1 MNFIYNIIV
10 FIAKY
15 LLKIIAVFSAKI
27 NLFVKGRKDTFLKLE
42 QEIKKEDTVFW
53 FHCASLGEF
62 EQGRPIMERIK
73 IENPKL
79 KIVVTFFS
87 PSGYEI
93 RKNYKIADVV
103 CYLPLDTKK
112 NVQHFLN
119 LVHPEIAFFIKYEF
133 WPNYLKEL
141 KKRNV
146 KTLLISGI
154 FRKNQVF
161 FKFYGSWMRK
171 SLEAFTQFFV
181 QDENSKRL
189 LNSINFNNVKVSGDT
204 RFDRVYEITKQNNEL
219 KFINEFKNNSKV
231 LVAGSTWKEDEQ
243 MLLDY
248 INNGASENEKF
259 IIAPHN
265 IHYNDIRNLKKQIKK
280 PVVLYS
286 EMESQNL
293 KDFQVFIIDT
303 VGILTKIYSYAN
315 IAYVGGGFTKSGV
328 HNVLEPA
335 TFGVPII
342 IGPNYNK
349 FKEAVELVESKSC
362 FVANNSEKLSLH
374 LKKIFLQNEIREL
387 AGNTAKN
394 YVEERTGAT
403 AKILKYLKDEGKVK

>member
-1 MNFIYNIIV
+1 MYFLYNIVVTIV
-10 FIAKY
+10 QF
-15 LLKIIAVFSAKI
+15 LLKIIAVFNGKI
-27 NLFVKGRKDTFLKLE
+27 NLFVKGRRETFSKLKQAIFKD
-42 QEIKKEDTVFW
+42 DNVFW

-62 EQGRPIMERIK
+62 EQGRPIIEKIK
-73 IENPKL
+73 NENPKL

-87 PSGYEI
+87 PSGYEV
-93 RKNYKIADVV
+93 RKDYKVADVV

-112 NVQHFLN
+112 NVQLFLDII
-119 LVHPEIAFFIKYEF
+119 HPELAFFVKYEF

-141 KKRNV
+141 KKRNI

-154 FRKNQVF
+154 FRENQVF

-171 SLEAFTQFFV
+171 SLKAFTQFFV

-189 LNSINFNNVKVSGDT
+189 LNSIHFNNVKLSGDT
-204 RFDRVYEITKQNNEL
+204 RFDRVFEITNQNNEL

-231 LVAGSTWKEDEQ
+231 LVAGSTWKDDEF
-243 MLLDY
+243 MLVNY
-248 INNGASENEKF
+248 INEEALNDEKF

-265 IHYNDIRNLKKQIKK
+265 IYSQDIQKLKNEIKK

-286 EMESQNL
+286 EMKGKNL
-293 KDFQVFIIDT
+293 QDFQVFIVDT
-303 VGILTKIYSYAN
+303 IGILTKIYSYAT
-315 IAYVGGGFTKSGV
+315 IAYVGGGFTKTGV

-349 FKEAVELVESKSC
+349 FKEAIELVESKSC

-374 LKKIFLQNEIREL
+374 LKKIFLQKGKREL
-387 AGNTAKN
+387 AGNTAKK

>member
-1 MNFIYNIIV
+1 M
-10 FIAKY
+10 
-15 LLKIIAVFSAKI
+15 
-27 NLFVKGRKDTFLKLE
+27 
-42 QEIKKEDTVFW
+42 
-53 FHCASLGEF
+53 
-62 EQGRPIMERIK
+62 
-73 IENPKL
+73 
-79 KIVVTFFS
+79 
-87 PSGYEI
+87 
-93 RKNYKIADVV
+93 
-103 CYLPLDTKK
+103 
-112 NVQHFLN
+112 
-119 LVHPEIAFFIKYEF
+119 
-133 WPNYLKEL
+133 
-141 KKRNV
+141 
-146 KTLLISGI
+146 
-154 FRKNQVF
+154 F

-171 SLEAFTQFFV
+171 SLKAFTQFFV

-204 RFDRVYEITKQNNEL
+204 RFDRVFEITNQNNEL
-219 KFINEFKNNSKV
+219 KFINEFKSDSKV
-231 LVAGSTWKEDEQ
+231 LVAGSTWKDDEI
-243 MLLDY
+243 MLVNY
-248 INNGASENEKF
+248 INKEALNNEKF

-265 IHYNDIRNLKKQIKK
+265 IHSQDIQKLKNEIKK

-286 EMESQNL
+286 EMKGENLQN
-293 KDFQVFIIDT
+293 FQVFIVDT
-303 VGILTKIYSYAN
+303 IGILTKIYSYAT
-315 IAYVGGGFTKSGV
+315 IAYVGGGFTKTGV

-387 AGNTAKN
+387 AGNTAKK

>member
-10 FIAKY
+10 FVAKY

-42 QEIKKEDTVFW
+42 QEINKEDTVFW

-62 EQGRPIMERIK
+62 EQGRPIIERIK

-103 CYLPLDTKK
+103 CYLPLDTKN

-119 LVHPEIAFFIKYEF
+119 LIHPEIAFFIKYEF

-146 KTLLISGI
+146 KTVLISGI
-154 FRKNQVF
+154 FRKNQIF
-161 FKFYGSWMRK
+161 FKWYGGWMRK
-171 SLEAFTQFFV
+171 KLKTFTQFFV
-181 QDENSKRL
+181 QDINSKKL
-189 LNSINFNNVKVSGDT
+189 LNAIHFENVIISGDT
-204 RFDRVYEITKQNNEL
+204 RFDRVLEITKQNNAL
-219 KFINEFKNNSKV
+219 DFIKQFKDNCNV
-231 LVAGSTWKEDEQ
+231 LVAGSTWVDDEL
-243 MLLDY
+243 MLVNY
-248 INNGASENEKF
+248 INNEAENNQKF

-265 IHYNDIRNLKKQIKK
+265 IHSQDIQKLKNKIKK

-286 EMESQNL
+286 EMKEKNLQN
-293 KDFQVFIIDT
+293 FQVFIVDT
-303 VGILTKIYSYAN
+303 IGILTKIYSYAT

-374 LKKIFLQNEIREL
+374 LTNLFLQNETREIL
-387 AGNTAKN
+387 GKTAKN
-394 YVEERTGAT
+394 FVKNRTGAT

>member
-1 MNFIYNIIV
+1 MYFLYNIVVTIV
-10 FIAKY
+10 QF
-15 LLKIIAVFSAKI
+15 LLKIIAVFNGKI
-27 NLFVKGRKDTFLKLE
+27 NLFVKGRRETFSKLKQAIFKD
-42 QEIKKEDTVFW
+42 DNVFW

-62 EQGRPIMERIK
+62 EQGRPIIEKIK
-73 IENPKL
+73 NENPKL
-79 KIVVTFFS
+79 KIIVTFFS
-87 PSGYEI
+87 PSGYEV
-93 RKNYKIADVV
+93 RKDYKVADVV

-112 NVQHFLN
+112 NVQLFLDII
-119 LVHPEIAFFIKYEF
+119 HPELAFFVKYEF

-141 KKRNV
+141 KKRNI

-154 FRKNQVF
+154 FRENQVF

-171 SLEAFTQFFV
+171 SLKAFTQFFV

-189 LNSINFNNVKVSGDT
+189 LSSIHFNNVKLSGDT
-204 RFDRVYEITKQNNEL
+204 RFDRVFEITNQNNEL

-231 LVAGSTWKEDEQ
+231 LVAGSTWKDDEF
-243 MLLDY
+243 MLVNY
-248 INNGASENEKF
+248 INEEALNDEKF

-265 IHYNDIRNLKKQIKK
+265 IHSQDIQKLKNEIKK

-286 EMESQNL
+286 EMKGKNL
-293 KDFQVFIIDT
+293 QDYQVFIVDT
-303 VGILTKIYSYAN
+303 IGILTKIYSYAT
-315 IAYVGGGFTKSGV
+315 IAYVGGGFTKTGV

-362 FVANNSEKLSLH
+362 FVANNFEKLSLH
-374 LKKIFLQNEIREL
+374 LKKIFLQKGKREL
-387 AGNTAKN
+387 AGNTAKE